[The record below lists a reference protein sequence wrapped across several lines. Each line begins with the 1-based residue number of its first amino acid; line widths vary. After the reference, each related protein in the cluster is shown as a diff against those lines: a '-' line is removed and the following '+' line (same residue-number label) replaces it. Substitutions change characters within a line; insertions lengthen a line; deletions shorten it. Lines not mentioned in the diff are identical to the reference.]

1 MENTAYAASIKLTDA
16 KCSDIFKN
24 NSFPRKA
31 PKFDTQKTLPNGPG
45 ISLQTH
51 EKGSVT
57 FHVVQREYIILTGM
71 KLYIIPVY
79 TIFDLTVFQS
89 NHGGFLFTMVAF
101 IFVFIVLCVCC
112 LVVLR
117 FFYLPM

>member
-1 MENTAYAASIKLTDA
+1 MENIAYAASTKLTDA
-16 KCSDIFKN
+16 KCSDIFKR

-57 FHVVQREYIILTGM
+57 FHVVQREYFFPNLST
-71 KLYIIPVY
+71 P
-79 TIFDLTVFQS
+79 FS
-89 NHGGFLFTMVAF
+89 FLLINLLNERKNPPQIQLVDY
-101 IFVFIVLCVCC
+101 
-112 LVVLR
+112 VVL
-117 FFYLPM
+117 